1 MKVKP
6 AAMRALAATAVF
18 GNVLST
24 ARAAPIRQVPLMN
37 DVDTFSSTQS
47 APPSGSL
54 APIGLPPV
62 LVRPGKLPQL
72 QLGKPGV
79 VEVPARAT
87 NATVIERSFP
97 LTPAGAGAF
106 SFGFADYPVG
116 EESFYELDDSQ
127 TTLPAPLK
135 GDAHLIEG
143 NNHSDDLFMYLARPL
158 GPNEGV
164 VPNGIYRVEMTVQ
177 FASNAPTSSWGVG
190 GSPGSS
196 VYMKGHV
203 VNREPRA
210 AKTGRAPFSV
220 DKGNQ
225 AQMGTEAMSFG
236 VYGKD
241 GDSDDDSWQLQT
253 RTARSVEDVKATDD
267 GKLWLYFGSDS
278 GFEATTKLYVKSVDV
293 KLTPRG

>member
-1 MKVKP
+1 
-6 AAMRALAATAVF
+6 
-18 GNVLST
+18 
-24 ARAAPIRQVPLMN
+24 
-37 DVDTFSSTQS
+37 
-47 APPSGSL
+47 
-54 APIGLPPV
+54 
-62 LVRPGKLPQL
+62 
-72 QLGKPGV
+72 
-79 VEVPARAT
+79 
-87 NATVIERSFP
+87 
-97 LTPAGAGAF
+97 
-106 SFGFADYPVG
+106 
-116 EESFYELDDSQ
+116 
-127 TTLPAPLK
+127 
-135 GDAHLIEG
+135 
-143 NNHSDDLFMYLARPL
+143 
-158 GPNEGV
+158 
-164 VPNGIYRVEMTVQ
+164 VQ

-210 AKTGRAPFSV
+210 AQTGRAPFSV